1 MTVVV
6 IYTYSDDNK
15 VFKVN
20 ENERDSMNY
29 IK

>member
-15 VFKVN
+15 VFKVK
-20 ENERDSMNY
+20 ENEVESVNY

>member
-1 MTVVV
+1 MIVVV

-15 VFKVN
+15 VFKVK
-20 ENERDSMNY
+20 ENEVESVNY